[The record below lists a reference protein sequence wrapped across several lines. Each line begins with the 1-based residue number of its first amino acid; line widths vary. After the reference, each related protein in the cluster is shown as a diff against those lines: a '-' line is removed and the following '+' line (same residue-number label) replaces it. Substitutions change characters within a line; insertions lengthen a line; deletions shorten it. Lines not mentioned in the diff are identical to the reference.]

1 MRGDTAGNRGEPSPY
16 LAARF
21 QTEDAK
27 RTSPG
32 VVSQD
37 GVYPRPALEKDCHE
51 GDSRYWCCLKKQ
63 TATDLQEEYLS
74 AIELA
79 ARPLAAGSPARA
91 AELLSKFAADLCLQS
106 GPEFAELRVIA
117 LLHLCQIQQRP
128 RQTDESERTRQA
140 AISTFDRI
148 GESGNRPN
156 IQDRLADVLIEFREY
171 RRAIRPCEQAIKLS
185 GGNGAKLANRLWR
198 AGRTY
203 LRSGFKQHAEESLRQ
218 AVEFYRA
225 NEGDPHTPVV
235 LNDLG
240 NALRESNPAE
250 AERSYREAAAIWEN
264 QGAHGEATI
273 AWVNLGVLCGEQE
286 RLDESLHWY
295 EKARRVRQADAATP
309 RDRLGK
315 LANNIANLH
324 RRMKNFEL
332 AAREVEDAIA
342 LLDGDPVL
350 ALAYGTYGLILRDQ
364 GLDESSLDWFRRS
377 RASHAGRPS
386 PNVDQLSEALANE
399 AAALTRLGRLQE
411 ASALERQLAEL
422 RGDLPPLPKR
432 QAAPVPKAHADSA
445 PGEVRIE
452 LDGIHLPESVYR
464 DCDVATLENR
474 LEEVL
479 ESCEC
484 GELDGHETGPE
495 NTTLFLYG
503 PDAEALFRAVE
514 PVLQDY
520 PLCRGARVTIRQDD
534 RERRIF
540 LS

>member
-1 MRGDTAGNRGEPSPY
+1 M
-16 LAARF
+16 
-21 QTEDAK
+21 
-27 RTSPG
+27 
-32 VVSQD
+32 
-37 GVYPRPALEKDCHE
+37 
-51 GDSRYWCCLKKQ
+51 KKQ
-63 TATDLQEEYLS
+63 TAADLQEEYLS

-79 ARPLAAGSPARA
+79 ARSIAAGSSARV
-91 AELLSKFAADLCLQS
+91 AELLSKFAADLGLQF
-106 GPEFAELRVIA
+106 GLEFAELRVIA
-117 LLHLCQIQQRP
+117 LLHLCRIHQRLQQ
-128 RQTDESERTRQA
+128 TSESERTREE
-140 AISTFDRI
+140 AISTFDHI

-156 IQDRLADVLIEFREY
+156 IQDRLADVLIEFKEY

-185 GGNGAKLANRLWR
+185 GGNSAKLANRLWR

-203 LRSGFKQHAEESLRQ
+203 LRSGFKQHAEVSLRQ

-225 NEGDPHTPVV
+225 NEGDPHTPVI

-250 AERSYREAAAIWEN
+250 AERSYIEAAAIWEN
-264 QGAHGEATI
+264 KGARDQTTI

-286 RLDESLHWY
+286 RLDESLQYY
-295 EKARRVRQADAATP
+295 EKARRVRQADATTP
-309 RDRLGK
+309 RTRLGS

-332 AAREVEDAIA
+332 AAREVEDAIT
-342 LLDGDPVL
+342 LLDGDPIL
-350 ALAYGTYGLILRDQ
+350 AEAYGTYGLILRDQ
-364 GLDESSLDWFRRS
+364 GLDEASLDWFRRS
-377 RASHAGRPS
+377 RAEHARRPS
-386 PNVDQLSEALANE
+386 PNVNHLSEALANE
-399 AAALTRLGRLQE
+399 AAALVRLGRLQE

-422 RGDLPPLPKR
+422 RGDIPPVPQR
-432 QAAPVPKAHADSA
+432 QAAPVPKRIEHADNVA
-445 PGEVRIE
+445 GAVLIE

-464 DCDVATLENR
+464 DCDIATLENR

-479 ESCEC
+479 ETGER

-503 PDAEALFRAVE
+503 ADAEALFRAVE

-520 PLCRGARVTIRQDD
+520 PLCRGARVTIRQGHQ
-534 RERRIF
+534 ERRIV